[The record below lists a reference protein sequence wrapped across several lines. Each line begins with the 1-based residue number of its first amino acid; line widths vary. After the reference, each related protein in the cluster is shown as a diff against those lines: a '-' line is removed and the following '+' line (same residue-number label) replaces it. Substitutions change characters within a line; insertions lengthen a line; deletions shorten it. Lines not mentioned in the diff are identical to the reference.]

1 MCIVITGALRAND
14 PVGGRRVAI
23 ALVALQLLA
32 ATNHAVAAVQ
42 THAMLNAVMSAVN
55 YGCALPWLFAADL
68 YLSGP
73 LPAMNKK
80 WRALVCR

>member
-55 YGCALPWLFAADL
+55 YGCALFGAVAL
-68 YLSGP
+68 
-73 LPAMNKK
+73 
-80 WRALVCR
+80 RARPVS